1 MTRLMEDTKIDNNR
15 DRLTRTVTDA
25 NATTRKNRWLPYD
38 MDEQSLDI
46 DNNAQDDADDI
57 SLAHWNV

>member
-1 MTRLMEDTKIDNNR
+1 MEDTKIDNNR